1 MSVSFSLEI
10 RFKIKKCSMWNIFLF
25 LLSNSNLVI
34 DA

>member
-1 MSVSFSLEI
+1 MSVTFSLEI
-10 RFKIKKCSMWNIFLF
+10 RFKIKNVPHGTFLF